1 MLRHSSSF
9 GLRIYKIAVTH
20 RSILGPF
27 RGYRRLRASTGS
39 TADARDAALIKKL
52 ESQLAELKKTI
63 KEEEEDAHKFLER
76 HASGEQ
82 AKADK
87 QNQYVWFWEKAL
99 SDDDRKKLASLNI
112 KSLDDLQAAYHEA
125 DVAMTTPPFPKSEK
139 LDPRL
144 RIAHNLHMRI
154 PEKIAAARRQS
165 TLSRL
170 NLKRFWGGMI

>member
-1 MLRHSSSF
+1 M
-9 GLRIYKIAVTH
+9 
-20 RSILGPF
+20 SIQSLGV
-27 RGYRRLRASTGS
+27 RN
-39 TADARDAALIKKL
+39 KL